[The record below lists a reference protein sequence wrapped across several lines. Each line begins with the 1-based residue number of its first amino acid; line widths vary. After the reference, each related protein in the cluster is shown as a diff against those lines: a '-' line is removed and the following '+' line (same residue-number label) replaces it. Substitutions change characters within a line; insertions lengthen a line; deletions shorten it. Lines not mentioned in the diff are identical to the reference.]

1 MIINIDIR
9 NLQFCKLD
17 KFICSVYM
25 LHIGRFCFFGGIEM
39 YKQNPFGNP
48 DGARANLQ
56 EIEYSF
62 ITDFPFGVQ
71 INKCQDELLNKRV
84 IVGAKGSGKTVYLRK
99 IQSILKEK
107 QEEHRT
113 GIYVDEVI
121 DQNMNCTERV
131 IAFCDFYQK
140 MTLSEKWGKAWKVAI
155 LLSLAHKFL
164 YDPKLVPYLSQEHK
178 SEIEKTLKP
187 ISLKFKATFSVYQ
200 FMSSIL
206 TTENTVNKMDK
217 LINNMCWDYLYNII
231 KIILRTSPEI
241 YIFLDAIDLEYEHA
255 PLHWLNCQKGL
266 FYALMAFLQDN
277 IYGEKLHLIMSLR
290 DNVFTSIL
298 RSEHSTKF
306 SKESHVFSL
315 DWDERNIKEF
325 LKQKIAKL
333 NDCYFL
339 ALDEQK
345 RDIVSWLG
353 VEEIENER
361 NEKEKVIDFIIR
373 HTRSVPRDIINVCN
387 ELAKLHAEVENN
399 KATIIG
405 DWIKS
410 VVLKESSSI
419 GDELLTICAKNI
431 KVNTIPRSAAQ
442 YGLTE
447 YYTSDE
453 YYKESTFTKLC
464 TILGKYKDDIITP
477 QIIHLIN
484 EEAKNRFNVEVHLS
498 DILWQNGA
506 LGYLCD
512 HGNTHFYA
520 QKFTGDTLLPQHKDR
535 YLLRSCV
542 LVRLEV

>member
-1 MIINIDIR
+1 MSWT
-9 NLQFCKLD
+9 NLFVL
-17 KFICSVYM
+17 SM
-25 LHIGRFCFFGGIEM
+25 CFYIWADFAFLGGIIM

-71 INKCQDELLNKRV
+71 ISKCQDELLNKRV

-107 QEEHRT
+107 QEDCRT

-140 MTLSEKWGKAWKVAI
+140 TTLSEKWCRSWKAAI
-155 LLSLAHKFL
+155 LLTLAHKFL
-164 YDPKLVPYLSQEHK
+164 YDPKLVPYLSQEQK

-187 ISLKFKATFSVYQ
+187 INLKFQATFSVYQ

-206 TTENTVNKMDK
+206 TTQNTVNKMDK
-217 LINNMCWDYLYNII
+217 LINNMCWDHLYNQI
-231 KIILRTSPEI
+231 KTILRTSPEI

-255 PLHWLNCQKGL
+255 PMHWLNCQKGL
-266 FYALMAFLQDN
+266 FYALMAFLQDS

-306 SKESHVFSL
+306 SKESHIFSL

-325 LKQKIAKL
+325 LKQKITKL
-333 NDCYFL
+333 SDCYFL
-339 ALDEQK
+339 ALDEDNK
-345 RDIVSWLG
+345 DIVSWLG
-353 VEEIENER
+353 VEEIENEKE
-361 NEKEKVIDFIIR
+361 EKEKVIDFIIR
-373 HTRSVPRDIINVCN
+373 HTRNVPRDIINVCN
-387 ELAKLHAEVENN
+387 ELAKLRAEVENS
-399 KATIIG
+399 KDIIVG
-405 DWIKS
+405 DWIRM

-431 KVNTIPRSAAQ
+431 KVNTIPRSVAQ
-442 YGLTE
+442 YELTE

-453 YYKESTFTKLC
+453 YYKESTFTKLH
-464 TILGKYKDDIITP
+464 TILEKYKNDVITT

-506 LGYLCD
+506 LGYLSD
-512 HGNTHFYA
+512 HGKAIFYA
-520 QKFTGDTLLPQHKDR
+520 QKFTGDTLLPQHKDQ
-535 YLLRSCV
+535 YILRSCI
-542 LVRLEV
+542 LVRLGI